1 MTCWEEVK
9 NALINNFFDD
19 KRYLELRNKISTFC
33 QGNREA
39 FKNSCQRLTSYQ
51 RECPHHGYP
60 ELQPVSIFFR
70 GLGPDYQTHLDV
82 SSDGNFNTRS
92 PEEAKRLIENMI
104 SSEGFKRFDIRRQEV
119 VKGDKNEIKVR
130 LDSVQAIHWKEKNS
144 LSHFMELKLPRVKKM
159 MSTLST

>member
-1 MTCWEEVK
+1 MQQGSMTCWEEVK

-19 KRYLELRNKISTFC
+19 TRYLELRNKISTFC
-33 QGNREA
+33 QGNLEGL
-39 FKNSCQRLTSYQ
+39 KNSCQ
-51 RECPHHGYP
+51 
-60 ELQPVSIFFR
+60 
-70 GLGPDYQTHLDV
+70 
-82 SSDGNFNTRS
+82 SDGNFNTRS

-104 SSEGFKRFDIRRQEV
+104 SCEGFKRFDIRRQEV